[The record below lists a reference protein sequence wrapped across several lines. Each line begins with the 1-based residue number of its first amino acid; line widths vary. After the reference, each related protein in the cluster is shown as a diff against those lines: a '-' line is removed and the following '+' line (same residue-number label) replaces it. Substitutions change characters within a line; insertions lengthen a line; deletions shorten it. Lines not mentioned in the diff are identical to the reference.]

1 VTVSGILRR
10 VNGPDTQTDP
20 RPTPAAEQED
30 DRTVTAE
37 HHDATDPTAIGT
49 DPRVRAG
56 AVCLAVV
63 AGVSVVLAWLLYAQV
78 TSTCSGS
85 GCLGASGGFLL
96 VGVLAAALALPAFV
110 EPAAIVVAERPGA
123 RRRLRVAGWAALAS
137 LGWTA
142 LWMGLVHRFAG
153 ALPGDD
159 SPILQ
164 AVSIAIVALVAATV
178 VLVPLLGR
186 RRLPVEIARVVFVLL
201 ALWAVWRFST
211 LGG

>member
-1 VTVSGILRR
+1 
-10 VNGPDTQTDP
+10 VNRPETQTDP
-20 RPTPAAEQED
+20 RPIPAAEQED
-30 DRTVTAE
+30 SLTVTAE
-37 HHDATDPTAIGT
+37 HHDDATDLAVGT
-49 DPRVRAG
+49 RARVRAG

-63 AGVSVVLAWLLYAQV
+63 AGVSAVLAWLLYAQV
-78 TSTCSGS
+78 TSTCSGA

-96 VGVLAAALALPAFV
+96 VGVLAAALSLPAFV
-110 EPAAIVVAERPGA
+110 EPAAIVVAERPGE

-142 LWMGLVHRFAG
+142 LWMGLVHRA
-153 ALPGDD
+153 ASVLPGDD

-164 AVSIAIVALVAATV
+164 AVSIAVVALVAATV

-211 LGG
+211 LSG